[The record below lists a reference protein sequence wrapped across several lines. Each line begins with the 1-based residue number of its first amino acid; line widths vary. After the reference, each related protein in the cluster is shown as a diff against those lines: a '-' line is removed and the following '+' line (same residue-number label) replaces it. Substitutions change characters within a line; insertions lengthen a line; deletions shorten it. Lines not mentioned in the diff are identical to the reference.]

1 VTSATVHEV
10 AAAMRW
16 RYLQAS
22 KSEKG
27 RLLHEFCRLTGYHRK
42 SAVRLLGH
50 APKGKAKRGG
60 RPKRY
65 GSELAEVLRVAW
77 ESTDRVCSKRLAPF
91 LGELVPILE
100 RCKVVNLT
108 AELRGQLV
116 NLSAS
121 TIDRLLAPFR
131 GRGGRRPL
139 TTTHSVS
146 ALKKRIPIRTCA
158 DRKGSV
164 VGHMEVDLAAH
175 CGTSGEGFFLNTLV
189 AVDVATS
196 WTECI
201 PVWGKGQSRVG
212 SAIHS
217 MRSQIPFPLLGLH
230 SDNGSE
236 LINHHLWNYCR
247 QQGIDFS
254 RSRCYKKNDQAHVE
268 QKNWSTVR
276 RLVGYE
282 RYSTK
287 AAYRQLE
294 YLYTLVRLHT
304 NFFQPI
310 CRLVSRERE
319 GARVHKQYDRAQ
331 TPYQRLLASKAL
343 SPSQDKELAL
353 LYQGVNPIELRSQ
366 IDEAL
371 RKLWRMAEP
380 DPRTKAEA
388 AILAQLDLKA

>member
-1 VTSATVHEV
+1 MSASIHEV
-10 AAAMRW
+10 AGAMRG
-16 RYLQAS
+16 RYLQAN
-22 KSEKG
+22 KREKG
-27 RLLHEFCRLTGYHRK
+27 RLLREFCELTGYHRK
-42 SAVRLLGH
+42 SAVRLLRQ

-60 RPKRY
+60 RPRVY

-91 LGELVPILE
+91 LRELVPILE
-100 RCKVVNLT
+100 RCKAISLT
-108 AELRGQLV
+108 AELREQLV

-131 GRGGRRPL
+131 GRGGRRAV
-139 TTTHSVS
+139 TTTYSVS

-158 DRKGSV
+158 DRKHAA

-175 CGTSGEGFFLNTLV
+175 CGASGEGFFLNTLV

-217 MRSQIPFPLLGLH
+217 MRGQLPFPLLGLH

-236 LINHHLWNYCR
+236 FINHHLWNYCR

-254 RSRCYKKNDQAHVE
+254 RSRSYKKNDQAHVE

-319 GARVHKQYDRAQ
+319 GARVHKQYDQAQ

-343 SPSQDKELAL
+343 SPSQAKELAL
-353 LYQGVNPIELRSQ
+353 LYQGVNPIQLRSQ
-366 IDEAL
+366 IDDAL
-371 RKLWRMAEP
+371 RELWRMAER

-388 AILAQLDLKA
+388 AFLERLDRKA